1 MLSIGIAAAAGPEV
15 AARLAPALEQ
25 GGFHALWVNDTPDAD
40 ALEVLAAA
48 AAVTD
53 RLVLATGVLP
63 VDRRPAAEVASAV
76 ARLGLPQE
84 RLVLGIGSGQLRTGA
99 LDAVARAAGELREH
113 TGARVVVGALGPRM
127 RRLGVR
133 TADGLLL
140 SWLDPETAARQAIAA
155 HADAA
160 HAHVALYVRAAVDP
174 AADARLYAETD
185 RYAGFPSYAANF
197 ARLGLAP
204 HATIIDSAADLGGA
218 VAAYDS
224 AVDEVVLRAVT
235 AADAPEEYV
244 AFAEHVARATSE

>member
-15 AARLAPALEQ
+15 AARLAPVLER
-25 GGFHALWVNDTPDAD
+25 GGFHALWVNDTPHAD

-48 AAVTD
+48 AAVTEH
-53 RLVLATGVLP
+53 LVLATGVLP
-63 VDRRPAAEVASAV
+63 VDRRAAPEIAATVT
-76 ARLGLPQE
+76 RLGLPQE
-84 RLVLGIGSGQLRTGA
+84 RLVLGIGSGQLRAGA
-99 LDAVARAAGELREH
+99 LDAVGRAAEALRET

-127 RRLGVR
+127 RRLGAR

-140 SWLDPETAARQAIAA
+140 SWLDPETAARQTIAA

-160 HAHVALYVRAAVDP
+160 HAHVALYVRASVDP
-174 AADARLYAETD
+174 AADARLRAETD

-204 HATIIDSAADLGGA
+204 HATVIDSAADLGSA
-218 VAAYDS
+218 VAAYES
-224 AVDEVVLRAVT
+224 VVDEVVLRAVT
-235 AADAPEEYV
+235 SADGPEAYV